1 MLNLKSTIKFIFSFL
16 VTALLIAGCSS
27 TKEITT
33 SSVSQADCQ
42 NEKKINNSN
51 EFVSET
57 ADNLD
62 VVQKGDI
69 ITATLDIET
78 YCNAQLTFDVQQK
91 ENEIWLKLKNTSG
104 LKDECVCTKKTSIS
118 LVNVEPADYKIMV
131 TNQSGNQLL
140 AQTTFTV
147 K

>member
-104 LKDECVCTKKTSIS
+104 
-118 LVNVEPADYKIMV
+118 
-131 TNQSGNQLL
+131 
-140 AQTTFTV
+140 V
-147 K
+147 KR